1 MYSWNKI
8 RTVCAVLLIIP
19 IVHLVLLMSR
29 EIQAALNPSP
39 EVWAD
44 EVAAYALSDQA
55 MKLPNDPIVV
65 IGGRRV
71 KLWRGLDALL
81 SPRPVL
87 LRGLGDATVNDL
99 THYHSQ
105 LIGYYH
111 PVAVVLLP
119 GSTEF
124 HIRDNKSA
132 DDLVRAIRKLAEL
145 DASYGV
151 TRRFYV
157 FTPLKTPGY
166 PDESARIEETTALLK
181 RWADTEDR
189 VTILDANALLSKR
202 DGRPDPDYFR
212 IDGVNLNEAGYL
224 RLSLLLK
231 NQLEQDAPAL
241 QPVNNARQSATF

>member
-1 MYSWNKI
+1 MYSWKTI

-19 IVHLVLLMSR
+19 IVHLVFLMSR
-29 EIQAALNPSP
+29 EMQAAMDPSP

-55 MKLPNDPIVV
+55 MKLPDDPIVV

-71 KLWRGLDALL
+71 KLWPGLEDLL

-87 LRGLGDATVNDL
+87 LRGLGDATVNDI

-111 PVAVVLLP
+111 PLAVVLLP
-119 GSTEF
+119 SSTEF

-132 DDLVRAIRKLAEL
+132 DELVRSIRKLVEL

-151 TRRFYV
+151 TRKFYV

-166 PDESARIEETTALLK
+166 PSEDDRIEETTALLK
-181 RWADTEDR
+181 RWADSEEG
-189 VTILDANALLSKR
+189 VTILDANALLSQR
-202 DGRPDPDYFR
+202 NGRPNPDYFR
-212 IDGVNLNEAGYL
+212 IDGVNLNEDGYL

-231 NQLEQDAPAL
+231 NQLAQDAPVL
-241 QPVNNARQSATF
+241 QAVDNMQ

>member
-29 EIQAALNPSP
+29 EMQAALNPSP

-44 EVAAYALSDQA
+44 EVAAYAQSDEL
-55 MKLPNDPIVV
+55 KRLPSAPIVV

-71 KLWRGLDALL
+71 KLWRGLEALL

-87 LRGLGDATVNDL
+87 LRGLGDATVDDL

-111 PVAVVLLP
+111 PLAVVLLP
-119 GSTEF
+119 ASTEF
-124 HIRDNKSA
+124 HIRDNNSA

-145 DASYGV
+145 DASYAV

-166 PDESARIEETTALLK
+166 PGEDTRIEQTTALLK
-181 RWADTEDR
+181 HWAETEDG
-189 VTILDANALLSKR
+189 VTVLDANVMLSQR
-202 DGRPDPDYFR
+202 NGRPNPDYFR
-212 IDGVNLNEAGYL
+212 IDGVNLNENGYL

-231 NQLEQDAPAL
+231 NQLEQDAPVL
-241 QPVNNARQSATF
+241 QAKNSPS

>member
-1 MYSWNKI
+1 
-8 RTVCAVLLIIP
+8 
-19 IVHLVLLMSR
+19 MSR
-29 EIQAALNPSP
+29 EMQAAMDPSP

-44 EVAAYALSDQA
+44 EVAAYALSDQV
-55 MKLPNDPIVV
+55 MKLPDDPIVV

-71 KLWRGLDALL
+71 KLWPGLEDML
-81 SPRPVL
+81 SPQPVL
-87 LRGLGDATVNDL
+87 LRGLGDATVNDI

-111 PVAVVLLP
+111 PFAVVLLP
-119 GSTEF
+119 SSTEF

-132 DDLVRAIRKLAEL
+132 DELVRAIRKLAEL

-166 PDESARIEETTALLK
+166 PGEDDRIEETTALLK
-181 RWADTEDR
+181 RWADSEEG
-189 VTILDANALLSKR
+189 VTILDANALLSQR
-202 DGRPDPDYFR
+202 NGRPNPDYFR
-212 IDGVNLNEAGYL
+212 IDGVNLNEDGYL

-231 NQLEQDAPAL
+231 NQLAQDAPVL
-241 QPVNNARQSATF
+241 QAVDNMQ

>member
-1 MYSWNKI
+1 MYSWNTI

-19 IVHLVLLMSR
+19 IVHLVFLMSR
-29 EIQAALNPSP
+29 EMQAAMDPSP
-39 EVWAD
+39 EVWAG

-55 MKLPNDPIVV
+55 MKLPDDPIVV

-71 KLWRGLDALL
+71 KLWPGLEDLL

-87 LRGLGDATVNDL
+87 LRGLGDATVNDI

-111 PVAVVLLP
+111 PLAVVLLP
-119 GSTEF
+119 SSTEF

-132 DDLVRAIRKLAEL
+132 EDLVRAIRKLAEL

-166 PDESARIEETTALLK
+166 PGENARIEETAARLK
-181 RWADTEDR
+181 RWADGEEG
-189 VTILDANALLSKR
+189 VTILDANALLSQR
-202 DGRPDPDYFR
+202 SGRPNPDYFR
-212 IDGVNLNEAGYL
+212 IDGVNLNEDGYL

-231 NQLEQDAPAL
+231 NQLAQDAPVL
-241 QPVNNARQSATF
+241 QTLDDVQ